1 MEHPLEMKAH
11 PQDSPKKRRFV
22 MMEPIFGHMEKRT
35 KTDLMKPLT
44 NKYDIPHQFLNQ
56 LMHPGSFKNADTIKF
71 SF

>member
-1 MEHPLEMKAH
+1 
-11 PQDSPKKRRFV
+11 